1 MKALEVLS
9 PAIPITAG
17 NRETP
22 VPFLFAFPFL
32 YLSGNKV
39 QVLSAR
45 ESQETIL
52 WITFFNG
59 NLRFS
64 VLATQSKYRRKS

>member
-1 MKALEVLS
+1 M
-9 PAIPITAG
+9 IPVTAG

-32 YLSGNKV
+32 YLSGNKE

-45 ESQETIL
+45 LPQEAIL
-52 WITFFNG
+52 WVTVFSG
-59 NLRFS
+59 NLWFS
-64 VLATQSKYRRKS
+64 VPATLKKYRRKS